1 MDLIGFSGLQS
12 IFGGSTSLW
21 KGRVRDGLP
30 IKTDPGPHSGRPR
43 IFDSEIVT
51 AWLIDQA
58 LAEAGKT
65 GALDRG
71 QEQAR
76 LFAVQ
81 ADRQTLALQREL
93 GEMIPG
99 AVVEKV
105 WSGMTSAARA
115 RLLAVPSGYGPVLRS
130 RRLFSLLG
138 LATATRRAG
147 AGTPT
152 VPHPGS
158 PVDRRKPP
166 AGIGID
172 DQTAVSAGSPRS
184 PTPAAIT
191 LISCV
196 IT

>member
-1 MDLIGFSGLQS
+1 
-12 IFGGSTSLW
+12 
-21 KGRVRDGLP
+21 VRDGLP

-115 RLLAVPSGYGPVLRS
+115 RLLAVPSRLAAECSGQPFEIIAS
-130 RRLFSLLG
+130 R
-138 LATATRRAG
+138 AEE
-147 AGTPT
+147 
-152 VPHPGS
+152 
-158 PVDRRKPP
+158 
-166 AGIGID
+166 
-172 DQTAVSAGSPRS
+172 
-184 PTPAAIT
+184 
-191 LISCV
+191 LIFQALEE
-196 IT
+196 IHQYNPEDYQ